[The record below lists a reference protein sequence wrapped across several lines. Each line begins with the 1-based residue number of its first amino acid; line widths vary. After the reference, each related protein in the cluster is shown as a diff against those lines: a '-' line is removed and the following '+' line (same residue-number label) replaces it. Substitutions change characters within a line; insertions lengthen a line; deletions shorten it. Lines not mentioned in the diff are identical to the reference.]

1 MTDMTALC
9 VTVCRDPSKKSKV
22 VAVQAPMQTNA
33 YDCGVYVLGE
43 YSFSGHVPRHDQ
55 SVKQCQTCTSTL
67 HTPGHGSLSASNAAI
82 YTRKQ
87 ALS

>member
-9 VTVCRDPSKKSKV
+9 VTVCRGPSKKSKV

-43 YSFSGHVPRHDQ
+43 YSVSGHVPRHDQ
-55 SVKQCQTCTSTL
+55 SVKQCQRWTSASQS
-67 HTPGHGSLSASNAAI
+67 PGNESSSASNAAKYI
-82 YTRKQ
+82 RKKGV
-87 ALS
+87 

>member
-9 VTVCRDPSKKSKV
+9 VTVCRGPSKKSKV

-43 YSFSGHVPRHDQ
+43 YSVSGHVPRHDQ
-55 SVKQCQTCTSTL
+55 SVKQCQRCTSASQS
-67 HTPGHGSLSASNAAI
+67 PGN
-82 YTRKQ
+82 
-87 ALS
+87 